1 MHEKMKG
8 VFCYQIIV
16 KSEKKNQV
24 LQFAM
29 MILYL
34 ISHNTLGPLHK
45 LPCRLKISVLIL
57 IFPIPALYLL
67 DILLIP
73 KFAIWPS
80 TTIYSIYSLYLS
92 TAFVH

>member
-16 KSEKKNQV
+16 KTEKKNQV

-34 ISHNTLGPLHK
+34 ISHNTL
-45 LPCRLKISVLIL
+45 R
-57 IFPIPALYLL
+57 
-67 DILLIP
+67 
-73 KFAIWPS
+73 S
-80 TTIYSIYSLYLS
+80 TP
-92 TAFVH
+92 